1 MSGKLFIISAPSGAG
16 KTTLVKHA
24 LKRLNLDHAI
34 SRVVTYT
41 TKTPREKEAVHGQDF
56 YFISQAEF
64 EQKITQG
71 YFIEWSNAYGNYYGS
86 PASIV
91 EHMVRGESLIIIL
104 DRAGALQI
112 KEKIPE
118 AVLIWIYTSSIA
130 VLRNRLEARA
140 SEVPEQVESRLR
152 LAEKEIQAEDMHPRY
167 QFHILNDDFYE
178 SLDNLCNV
186 FNKILKKTV

>member
-16 KTTLVKHA
+16 KTTLVKHV
-24 LKRLNLDHAI
+24 LKRLNPEHAI

-41 TKTPREKEAVHGQDF
+41 TKSPREKEAVHGQDF

-64 EQKITQG
+64 EQKITQE

-86 PASIV
+86 PVSI
-91 EHMVRGESLIIIL
+91 MKQMARGESLIIIL
-104 DRAGALQI
+104 DRAGALQV
-112 KEKIPE
+112 KEKVPE
-118 AVLIWIYTSSIA
+118 ATLIWIYTSSID
-130 VLRNRLEARA
+130 VLRNRLLARA
-140 SEVPEQVESRLR
+140 SETPKQVECRLM
-152 LAEKEIQAEDMHPRY
+152 LAKKEIQAEDMHPCY

-178 SLDNLCNV
+178 SLDDLYHV